1 MNKQRKSV
9 PSELSVATQPSTL
22 RYCVGI
28 DCGLNELVCA
38 LLSMDSAQQVQTSA
52 KKAFEN
58 SMSGFK
64 ALHLWASQKAK
75 KQSVLYVVE
84 ATGVYHEQVTV
95 FLYDKSEKIAVI
107 QPNRSFNHTK
117 TLQMKTVT
125 DLTSSVVIADYGLRH
140 SPELWKKPKE
150 VYLELRNLSR
160 ERAQLIEDKVSIMNQ
175 LHAIEHSAETNAK
188 SIKRMQAHVKFL
200 LAQIKEIEKELE
212 IVPEKDAE
220 LKAGISFI
228 TSIPGIGET
237 SAYIIIGETLGFNG
251 FTASKQVVSYAG
263 LDVIKKESG
272 TSVRGK
278 SRISKKGNKN
288 LRAAFY
294 FPAMTAVKHNNLHKN
309 QLLRITEKTGLKM
322 KGYVAIQRK
331 LLILAFE
338 LWKKQEFFDPN
349 YVHQTQKKSE
359 RSSLTAL
366 TVLMSSVTEA
376 IAV

>member
-1 MNKQRKSV
+1 MKKQKKSV
-9 PSELSVATQPSTL
+9 SPELTGTTQPSKL

-28 DCGLNELVCA
+28 DCGSNELVCA
-38 LLSMDSAQQVQTSA
+38 LLTMDSCQQVQTIA
-52 KKAFEN
+52 KKAFAN
-58 SMSGFK
+58 SSAGFK

-84 ATGVYHEQVTV
+84 ATGVYHEQVAV

-140 SPELWKKPKE
+140 SPTLWTKPKA

-188 SIKRMQAHVKFL
+188 SIKRKQALVKFL

-212 IVPEKDAE
+212 RVPEKDAE
-220 LKAGISFI
+220 LKAGVSYI
-228 TSIPGIGET
+228 TSIPGIGEL
-237 SAYIIIGETLGFNG
+237 SAFVIIGETLGFNG
-251 FTASKQVVSYAG
+251 FTSSKQVVSYAG

-278 SRISKKGNKN
+278 SRISKRGNKN
-288 LRAAFY
+288 LRTALY
-294 FPAMTAVKHNNLHKN
+294 FPAMSAIKCNDHHKN
-309 QLLRITEKTGLKM
+309 QLLRITEKTGIKM

-338 LWKKQEFFDPN
+338 LWKKQEIFDPN
-349 YVHQTQKKSE
+349 YVHHTKKKSE
-359 RSSLTAL
+359 RSLLTAP
-366 TVLMSSVTEA
+366 TVLMSSATES